1 MAITDPI
8 ADMLTRIRNGLTAR
22 YESVDVP
29 ASKEKLAIAEIL
41 VKEGFIKSATV
52 LTKEEAIASDKKDK
66 KEDNQPRS
74 SIDRKAINRQAKR
87 KLYDNI
93 VIELKYGAN
102 NQKVITGIKRISKP
116 GLRVYAGK
124 EDLPRVL
131 NGLGIAI
138 ISTSKGIMTDKEARG
153 IGAGGE
159 VLAYVW

>member
-29 ASKEKLAIAEIL
+29 ASKEKMAIAEIL
-41 VKEGFIKSATV
+41 VKEGFIKSASV
-52 LTKEEAIASDKKDK
+52 LTKEEALSSEKKDK

-74 SIDRKAINRQAKR
+74 SIEKKAINRQAKR

-138 ISTSKGIMTDKEARG
+138 ISTSKGIMTDKEAREN
-153 IGAGGE
+153 GAGGE